1 MGSDA
6 EAIGEIVPELRSKLP
21 GLGEPPTF
29 DPDSARFRLFDSITT
44 YLKNASTN
52 GPMVLIVE
60 DLHWADASS
69 QTRK

>member
-1 MGSDA
+1 MRSGA
-6 EAIGEIVPELRSKLP
+6 EAIGEIVPELHTKLP
-21 GLGEPPTF
+21 DLDSPPTF
-29 DPDSARFRLFDSITT
+29 GPDSARFRLFDSITT